1 MLFTHVSVARS
12 WRATQRPQR
21 VTMNLESIH
30 RLIEETHIFQRQPSS
45 SVKSP
50 TTMVTTDSLETRGIW
65 DSSMSSCRQPPY
77 ATHDISSHSHQMHDW
92 AIGEELR
99 LRELEEV
106 KARAA
111 QMEKTMRWWSDCT
124 ANWRTK
130 WSQVRA
136 ERNTAREE
144 GRQLRIKLEM
154 TLKELSALRKKPNLP
169 HRQGAFEANVTP
181 DPKLFGFIEVPVPH
195 AQRDQCSIDWQ
206 ARQSPRECL
215 EMMGLL
221 SKENANGKVE
231 VLIDPIRLHEKKK
244 LNNPDIFKN
253 SNSESCAIKSGQ
265 RLQSVNA
272 SLDNEV
278 PEISDS
284 QEHLD
289 ELQKILQKEV
299 EMRSSLEK
307 EIEQLKAVLS
317 VWKQKYEELKTLKP
331 QQSNK
336 LSILFGQEENEMGHL
351 SGDKKEGLKYPSS
364 KERMVSELRTEL
376 ERLQAENTLEWDKR
390 EILETEKQGLER
402 ENRRLRVQVKE
413 MEELL
418 NSTHRIRVNAQS
430 VDLKTSQRELQE
442 KKKELLDL
450 QQAYHLLSR
459 QLQAKAAE
467 VTCANQW
474 VDQNEAEVKKLRCQ
488 VERLKQELHLKE
500 NELDDFLNQ
509 IHKLQRALDEQKET
523 NENLEMELNHLQSQ

>member
-364 KERMVSELRTEL
+364 KERMVSELRTE
-376 ERLQAENTLEWDKR
+376 
-390 EILETEKQGLER
+390 
-402 ENRRLRVQVKE
+402 
-413 MEELL
+413 
-418 NSTHRIRVNAQS
+418 
-430 VDLKTSQRELQE
+430 
-442 KKKELLDL
+442 ELLDL